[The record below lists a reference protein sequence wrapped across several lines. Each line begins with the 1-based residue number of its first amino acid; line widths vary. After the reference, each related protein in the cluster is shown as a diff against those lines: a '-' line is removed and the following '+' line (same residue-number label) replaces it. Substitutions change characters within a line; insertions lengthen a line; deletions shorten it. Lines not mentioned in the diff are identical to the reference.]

1 MPRPRE
7 KNGGDIKG
15 LQAEPSSRA
24 CTISRRRKMSER
36 TANLS
41 HFNVEVPRANNA
53 HSPQKLLERES
64 SDVSCTTNA
73 RGRKEGRKEES
84 TLPVEEVVH
93 FFFFH
98 VKRGRYFPQLAK
110 LAGTLLKTNARG
122 WCLTSP
128 RHIVGGK
135 KLRKSVPVLQA
146 KFEAR
151 ATNLIRRCHSEN
163 GNDRIGCNLNPIY
176 IPPIRSRTRF
186 SRTSVIKV
194 LERVL
199 LEPAVALNTRDA

>member
-73 RGRKEGRKEES
+73 RGRKEGRKNQRCLS
-84 TLPVEEVVH
+84 KRLSIFFSFTSNAADIFRNSQNWRALCWKRTLAADASHRLVTSSA
-93 FFFFH
+93 
-98 VKRGRYFPQLAK
+98 VK
-110 LAGTLLKTNARG
+110 
-122 WCLTSP
+122 S
-128 RHIVGGK
+128 
-135 KLRKSVPVLQA
+135 
-146 KFEAR
+146 
-151 ATNLIRRCHSEN
+151 SEN
-163 GNDRIGCNLNPIY
+163 PSPCYKRSSKLGPLIWFVDV
-176 IPPIRSRTRF
+176 IRKTE
-186 SRTSVIKV
+186 T
-194 LERVL
+194 
-199 LEPAVALNTRDA
+199 TG

>member
-1 MPRPRE
+1 MVAILKDYR
-7 KNGGDIKG
+7 
-15 LQAEPSSRA
+15 QSRA
-24 CTISRRRKMSER
+24 VARVRYRVGEKWAKERRTFHISTSKFRERITLIPRKNYSSENRAMYRAPR
-36 TANLS
+36 T
-41 HFNVEVPRANNA
+41 
-53 HSPQKLLERES
+53 LEE
-64 SDVSCTTNA
+64 
-73 RGRKEGRKEES
+73 GRKEGRINAACRRGC
-84 TLPVEEVVH
+84 P

-128 RHIVGGK
+128 RQIVGGK